1 MSAGK
6 ELKRL
11 RLGSKLSVAK
21 FAGIICVDPERLRNW
36 ERRDSN
42 PIDRSDIEAIEKYF
56 DVPIDR
62 LHTVEVFEVKNR
74 RSDPQVNHDAKI
86 IALLE
91 DKVEMLEEQ
100 LSYLKTRLIEQ
111 LAVNTSI
118 LLTNQDLLVELA
130 AHYQKLSQ
138 RSVALKVG
146 KANAEN
152 YHKAVGLKG
161 KNLIGADGRS
171 DR

>member
-1 MSAGK
+1 MAAGK

-21 FAGIICVDPERLRNW
+21 FAGILCVDPERLRNW

-56 DVPIDR
+56 DLPIDK
-62 LHTVEVFEVKNR
+62 LHTVEVFEVKQKRIDSPTN
-74 RSDPQVNHDAKI
+74 QDAKI
-86 IALLE
+86 ISLLE

-100 LSYLKTRLIEQ
+100 LSFLKTRLIEQ
-111 LAVNTSI
+111 MCVCMSI
-118 LLTNQDLLVELA
+118 VLTNQDLLVDLS
-130 AHYQKLSQ
+130 AHYQKSTQ
-138 RSVALKVG
+138 RAVALKVG

-152 YHKAVGLKG
+152 YHKVTAAKG
-161 KNLIGADGRS
+161 KILINT
-171 DR
+171 